1 MYETREEIK
10 ERLGMSEEEC
20 RDPRGWRRGMA
31 TYLDD
36 QVAEL
41 ETRVEDLELQ
51 IRLLT
56 DIVDSLGETLE
67 KLEATNE
74 D

>member
-20 RDPRGWRRGMA
+20 REDRGWRRGM
-31 TYLDD
+31 TYLED
-36 QVAEL
+36 QVNDLEARVREL
-41 ETRVEDLELQ
+41 EDQ
-51 IRLLT
+51 IRMLT
-56 DIVDSLGETLE
+56 DIVDGLVYTLE
-67 KLEATNE
+67 ADDE

>member
-20 RDPRGWRRGMA
+20 REDRGWRRGMA

-36 QVAEL
+36 QVNDLEARVREL
-41 ETRVEDLELQ
+41 EDQ
-51 IRLLT
+51 IRMLT
-56 DIVDSLGETLE
+56 LIVDQIVDGIE
-67 KLEATNE
+67 EATDE